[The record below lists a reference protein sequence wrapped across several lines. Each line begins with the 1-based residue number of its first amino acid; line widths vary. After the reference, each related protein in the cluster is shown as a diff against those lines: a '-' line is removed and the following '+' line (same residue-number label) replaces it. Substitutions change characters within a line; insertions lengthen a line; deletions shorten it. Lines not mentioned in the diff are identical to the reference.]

1 MQSVY
6 MGARHPV
13 AGRVSIR
20 VAVSLAAE
28 KDLDR
33 SVSQTMKALLSLR
46 QLILNGELPGGE
58 RISELAIVERLG
70 VSRTPVRAALVRL
83 AEEGL
88 LEPIPSGGYSV
99 KSFTERDIFD
109 ALEIR
114 GLLEGLAA
122 RRAAER
128 GVLSSELAS
137 IRDCLRALD
146 AVVARPSLSVEDFS
160 DYIRL
165 NAEFH
170 VLLVDL
176 ADNPTLARQ
185 IERASALPFASASG
199 FVMVQ
204 AVLPESRM
212 ILNIAQDQH
221 RSVVEAIEHREGA
234 RAEAI
239 MREHPRL
246 AMRNLQ
252 IALRNQQ
259 ALDLVPGA
267 ALIRRRGRS

>member
-1 MQSVY
+1 
-6 MGARHPV
+6 
-13 AGRVSIR
+13 
-20 VAVSLAAE
+20 VAVSPAPE
-28 KDLDR
+28 RDLDR
-33 SVSQTMKALLSLR
+33 SVSQTVKAVLSLR
-46 QLILNGELPGGE
+46 ELILAGHIRTGE

-99 KSFTERDIFD
+99 KAFTERDIAD

-114 GLLEGLAA
+114 GVLEGMAA

-128 GVLSSELAS
+128 GITSGELAP
-137 IRDCLRALD
+137 IRETLELLD
-146 AVVARPSLSVEDFS
+146 ALVARPEHSVDDFS
-160 DYIRL
+160 EYIRL
-165 NAEFH
+165 NVAFH
-170 VLLVDL
+170 GQLVEL
-176 ADNPTLARQ
+176 ADSAILARQ
-185 IERASALPFASASG
+185 IERVSALPFASASS

-204 AVLPESRM
+204 AVIPESRM

-221 RSVVEAIEHREGA
+221 RSVVEAIEHREGG

-252 IALRNQQ
+252 VALRNQSAWQ
-259 ALDLVPGA
+259 LVPGA